1 MNLSQEEWKKKIRSD
16 ENAFLLDV
24 RTLEEFQEG
33 HISNAKLI
41 DVLQAEDFLE
51 SIKSL
56 DPKKNY
62 YVYCR
67 SGARSSQACQL
78 MNQTGIFT
86 TFNLLGG
93 FMEWEEASFS

>member
-1 MNLSQEEWKKKIRSD
+1 MNLSQEEWKKKFKSD

-67 SGARSSQACQL
+67 SGVRSSQACQL
-78 MNQTGIFT
+78 MNQTGIST
-86 TFNLLGG
+86 TYNLLGG
-93 FMEWEEASFS
+93 FMEWEEASF